1 MPAVPVRRA
10 VGRGYEPRGE
20 GGRLDQKERA
30 GTAVIALFGYAWF
43 MQTKKGFA
51 DVM

>member
-1 MPAVPVRRA
+1 MILTGFRWTLLGGVAPSFAVWT
-10 VGRGYEPRGE
+10 G
-20 GGRLDQKERA
+20 LTL

>member
-1 MPAVPVRRA
+1 MLWGAAPAWGPWGALV
-10 VGRGYEPRGE
+10 VGTG
-20 GGRLDQKERA
+20 L
-30 GTAVIALFGYAWF
+30 IALLGYAWF